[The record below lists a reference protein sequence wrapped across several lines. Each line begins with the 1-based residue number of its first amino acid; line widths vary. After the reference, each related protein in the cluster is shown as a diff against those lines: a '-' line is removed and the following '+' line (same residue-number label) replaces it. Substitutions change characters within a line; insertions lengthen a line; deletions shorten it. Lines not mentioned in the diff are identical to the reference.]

1 MSAPLSPLSLSLAA
15 EGSPLSAPPTPKP
28 ARLKLP
34 PRPPVAPSTTA
45 EEARPAPRQLQPQR
59 PQRNAAHGQAT
70 SRSAPRAPGERET
83 RTAGAEQE
91 RSPAGLPLLLTV
103 DGQGGQR
110 GQGDG
115 GSEGDEQSGGTGA
128 AGLRGVPDEADELDY
143 ALLAEAM
150 PPAGASGLF
159 EVLLPCGSRLGVA
172 IDIGPRYTSL
182 LLMPSTERLRAQ
194 IKKKRMELENTLA
207 QRMETSVRLTVL

>member
-1 MSAPLSPLSLSLAA
+1 MSASPLSLSLSLASEA
-15 EGSPLSAPPTPKP
+15 SLPSAPPTPKP

-45 EEARPAPRQLQPQR
+45 EEARPAPRPVQPQR
-59 PQRNAAHGQAT
+59 AQRNAAHAQAAPRT
-70 SRSAPRAPGERET
+70 APRAPGERET
-83 RTAGAEQE
+83 RTASAEQE

-110 GQGDG
+110 GEGGG

-128 AGLRGVPDEADELDY
+128 AGLRGVPDDMGDLDC

-150 PPAGASGLF
+150 PPAGASGIF

-172 IDIGPRYTSL
+172 VDIGPRYTSL
-182 LLMPSTERLRAQ
+182 LLMPSTERLRTQ
-194 IKKKRMELENTLA
+194 IKKKRRELENTLA

>member
-1 MSAPLSPLSLSLAA
+1 MSAPLFPLSLSLVA
-15 EGSPLSAPPTPKP
+15 EASPLPAPPAPKP

-34 PRPPVAPSTTA
+34 PRPPVAASTAA
-45 EEARPAPRQLQPQR
+45 EEARAAPRQVQPQR
-59 PQRNAAHGQAT
+59 AQRNAAHAQST
-70 SRSAPRAPGERET
+70 PRTAQRGPGERET
-83 RTAGAEQE
+83 RTASAEQE

-110 GQGDG
+110 GQGG

-128 AGLRGVPDEADELDY
+128 AGVRGVPDDAGELDC
-143 ALLAEAM
+143 ALLAEAL

-159 EVLLPCGSRLGVA
+159 EVLLPGGARLGVA

-182 LLMPSTERLRAQ
+182 LLMPSSERLRAQ